1 MMAMTHPQGHACSI
15 ALRIIISLSLLNAT
29 RGELVRALV
38 HGIVSPCGTAGARN
52 AAIDVKPVF

>member
-1 MMAMTHPQGHACSI
+1 MVVMTHPQGQACGI

-38 HGIVSPCGTAGARN
+38 HSIVSPCGTAGARN
-52 AAIDVKPVF
+52 AAISVEPVF